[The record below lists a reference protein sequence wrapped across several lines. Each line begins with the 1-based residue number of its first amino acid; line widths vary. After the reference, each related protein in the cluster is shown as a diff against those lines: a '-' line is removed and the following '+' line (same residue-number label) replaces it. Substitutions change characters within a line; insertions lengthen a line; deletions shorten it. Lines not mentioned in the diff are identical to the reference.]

1 MSIGRKLI
9 GMQNKNFTNQVT
21 VQNLDEFL
29 ELVEKAKKQA
39 SALKVTLK
47 EIDDFEFKTKQKSL

>member
-1 MSIGRKLI
+1 
-9 GMQNKNFTNQVT
+9 MQNKNFTNQVT

-39 SALKVTLK
+39 SDLKVTLK